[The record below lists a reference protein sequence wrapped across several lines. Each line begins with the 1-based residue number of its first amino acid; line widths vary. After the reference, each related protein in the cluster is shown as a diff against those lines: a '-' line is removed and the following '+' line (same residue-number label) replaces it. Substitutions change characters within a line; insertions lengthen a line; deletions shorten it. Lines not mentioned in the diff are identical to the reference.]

1 MTLILIHENQWSFR
15 YYGRVITVDA
25 QNYSQAVSK
34 VSKELRR
41 SN

>member
-25 QNYSQAVSK
+25 QNYSQAVTK
-34 VSKELRR
+34 VSKELRK
-41 SN
+41 NN

>member
-1 MTLILIHENQWSFR
+1 MTLILIHENQWSFNFYNR
-15 YYGRVITVDA
+15 IITVEA

-41 SN
+41 NN

>member
-1 MTLILIHENQWSFR
+1 MTLILVHDNQWSFR

-34 VSKELRR
+34 ISQELRR
-41 SN
+41 NN

>member
-41 SN
+41 KN